1 VADLVIYGMKG
12 SPFVRKVQVFLAEK
26 GVPFDFEMASPFP
39 PPDWFIEMNPAK
51 RIPVLRDRS
60 VGEQGVAGTIPDS
73 SAICAYIERKHP
85 EPALY
90 PKGDFEL
97 GRALWYEEYC
107 DSDLAGRVG
116 LGLFRPMVM
125 SRMMGKEPDV
135 ERARKTVAEDL
146 PPILDYFEKNLEGRE
161 FLVGDSCSIADISLA
176 TQLVNARL
184 AGYRPD
190 AARWP
195 RLTDHAG
202 RMHAR
207 PSFAPCIAEE
217 EKLMPKGDVAL

>member
-1 VADLVIYGMKG
+1 MN
-12 SPFVRKVQVFLAEK
+12 SAEI
-26 GVPFDFEMASPFP
+26 VHQ
-39 PPDWFIEMNPAK
+39 
-51 RIPVLRDRS
+51 RQL
-60 VGEQGVAGTIPDS
+60 
-73 SAICAYIERKHP
+73 
-85 EPALY
+85 
-90 PKGDFEL
+90 
-97 GRALWYEEYC
+97 
-107 DSDLAGRVG
+107 
-116 LGLFRPMVM
+116 
-125 SRMMGKEPDV
+125 
-135 ERARKTVAEDL
+135 
-146 PPILDYFEKNLEGRE
+146 LDYFEKNLEGRE

-195 RLTDHAG
+195 RLADHAG